1 MRKSAFVALG
11 LLLGLVL
18 GGTIFRE
25 PVVWAAQSLGA
36 TILGPL
42 DAGGNVAVHEQG
54 TAAVTVSNASVPVP
68 VHEQGTVP
76 AGQSG
81 AWHMSID
88 GTPKVTNADATTLLG
103 SFVGAPDGGGAF
115 TEAVDADISG
125 ERSVRVMTNCF
136 AGGDCANIAVN
147 VYSIVGS
154 RSYLIDQFPMQNFL
168 SQTRVYDVL
177 GEDLAVQLQ
186 NNNLAATSNIGVA
199 VYGRAN

>member
-1 MRKSAFVALG
+1 MRKSAFVVLG

-18 GGTIFRE
+18 GATIFRE

-54 TAAVTVSNASVPVP
+54 TAAVTVTNASVP

-76 AGQSG
+76 AAQSG

-88 GTPKVTNADATTLLG
+88 GTPKVTSADATTLLG

-115 TEAVDADISG
+115 TEAVDTDISG

-136 AGGDCANIAVN
+136 SGGACANIAVN
-147 VYSIVGS
+147 VYSIVGT
-154 RSYLIDQFPMQNFL
+154 RSYLIDTFPMQNFL

-177 GEDLAVQLQ
+177 GEFLAVQLL
-186 NNNLAATSNIGVA
+186 NNNLSATSNIGVA